1 MSKKERK
8 GESILESFIFG
19 WIFLIPHLIDSFS
32 SLFFKC
38 ELFTK
43 KHYFEWWRSRIEF
56 LFSGKDY
63 IIPFFFLQRNFV
75 ESMAGYSLVCYLLQV
90 LFSLSLTHTHTHTPH
105 ISRMLAWE
113 LFRVAF
119 SNWNDVSWIRILM
132 LEVLCRSLLHCE
144 LVMLENLFINRF
156 FIKNKIEGIRRAYNT
171 VCDSCHLCFV
181 YV

>member
-1 MSKKERK
+1 MDE
-8 GESILESFIFG
+8 FF
-19 WIFLIPHLIDSFS
+19 WFLIWLTHLAHYFLSVNSLQKNIILNDEEVELSFYFQVKIIS
-32 SLFFKC
+32 FLFFFC
-38 ELFTK
+38 RGILLRV
-43 KHYFEWWRSRIEF
+43 W
-56 LFSGKDY
+56 LD
-63 IIPFFFLQRNFV
+63 IPLCATFCR
-75 ESMAGYSLVCYLLQV
+75 YC
-90 LFSLSLTHTHTHTPH
+90 SLSLSLSHTHTHTPH
-105 ISRMLAWE
+105 ISRMLVWE